1 MIRIPPAEY
10 QALRRH
16 GEEAYPHESCG
27 VLVGFA
33 SGDDRLVAAAVP
45 CRNLRADS
53 PRNRYHIDPRDLLR
67 IEREVQA
74 QGKEV
79 VGFYHS
85 HPDHP
90 ALPSATDLAEAHWVG
105 CSYVITRV
113 AAGRAE
119 ETRSFLLDGEGE
131 AVKRFRDEDLRVA
144 HAPGP
149 AAPGPAGTP

>member
-16 GEEAYPHESCG
+16 GEEEYPHESCG
-27 VLVGFA
+27 VLVGSA
-33 SGDDRLVAAAVP
+33 RGDERLVAGVVP

-67 IEREVQA
+67 IQREVDA

-90 ALPSATDLAEAHWVG
+90 ALPSATDLAEAHWPG

-119 ETRSFLLDGEGE
+119 ETRSFLLEGDGE
-131 AVKRFRDEDLRVA
+131 AAKRFRDEDLQVRA
-144 HAPGP
+144 P
-149 AAPGPAGTP
+149 AAAAADPSGAP